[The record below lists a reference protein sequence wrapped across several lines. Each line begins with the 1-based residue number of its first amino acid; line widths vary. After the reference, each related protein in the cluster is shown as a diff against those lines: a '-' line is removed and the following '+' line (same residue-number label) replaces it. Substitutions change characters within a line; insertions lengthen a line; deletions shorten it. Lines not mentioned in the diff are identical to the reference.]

1 MKDIGYISRNRSS
14 DYRCINSIIKYRNCV
29 VDLKPSKAVHCPELN
44 ACFLTQNL
52 NCNTVH
58 FGYAIPISVLPLDD
72 NPELAELVFDS
83 TQDIDPI
90 VAGYLLKNHPEFES
104 IREGIDTESIDAIE
118 DSVISELESNYCSFD
133 CDFIDSEEEENCQ
146 YDNQIKNKMA
156 TTAKHDHM
164 RKFTEPEEDIAAIAK
179 QISDHAEAIY
189 QTWKSRGLAPTEIL
203 TCHSNATAADKFGT
217 ALTPKTPQQRSQS
230 SPQRTIPQPTDILS
244 SAPALDANKL
254 ERLVSTFVVEDKARL
269 AAAKNQK
276 PSSIQY
282 ALQKFEKN
290 STANRTS
297 RSLSPSVEYP
307 TTSYRTSPQPTQIS
321 RPVPANQ
328 AQLQTLDTIEIILPE
343 EIIRK
348 EPPITKRTE
357 FDSSNTITT
366 GVTTWPLKNKP
377 VNQIKKEPQK
387 LSPKNSEEY
396 LDEVQREE
404 ERLINALKCGM
415 IINEEPSPKDEV
427 DGSVTVITQ
436 HDGKVTQH
444 TVNTNTALKNAILET
459 ISGGKNHVTNN
470 KKDTSSLSLVD
481 YAKIRYKNAQENP
494 ITQQRL
500 EQSKQFE
507 KPSAPSQVIS
517 VARNRFEIN
526 SVKSVQEEV
535 SWKNK
540 EVKEWLPGKFNE
552 DNGNFDES
560 DKNKSKTN
568 VVLRNRHSVSESVP
582 HPELTSQQKQH
593 IRQAG
598 SNPVRPFLTRGSV
611 AERVL
616 IFEKCPSE
624 LLLDK
629 RRSAPAITT
638 WRTGSEVHS
647 KAQVRYI

>member
-1 MKDIGYISRNRSS
+1 MDLGPSR
-14 DYRCINSIIKYRNCV
+14 
-29 VDLKPSKAVHCPELN
+29 AVHCPELN
-44 ACFLTQNL
+44 ACLLNQRL

-58 FGYAIPISVLPLDD
+58 FGYAIPISVLPLED
-72 NPELAELVFDS
+72 NPDLAELVFDS
-83 TQDIDPI
+83 TENIDPI
-90 VAGYLLKNHPEFES
+90 VAGYLLNNHPEFES
-104 IREGIDTESIDAIE
+104 IRGHYTESDVESCIDAIE

-133 CDFIDSEEEENCQ
+133 CDFVDSEIEDEIGQ
-146 YDNQIKNKMA
+146 YETEIRKKMA

-203 TCHSNATAADKFGT
+203 TCHSSSTVADKFGT
-217 ALTPKTPQQRSQS
+217 ALTPKANQQRSQQ
-230 SPQRTIPQPTDILS
+230 SPQRTIPQPPVTDILS
-244 SAPALDANKL
+244 TQPTLDTDKL

-269 AAAKNQK
+269 AAAKKQSPLVQNQK
-276 PSSIQY
+276 PNSIQY

-290 STANRTS
+290 ASVPGPNRST
-297 RSLSPSVEYP
+297 RSPSPSVEYP

-328 AQLQTLDTIEIILPE
+328 NQLQSLDTIEIILPE
-343 EIIRK
+343 EIVRK
-348 EPPITKRTE
+348 DALQTPKRTE

-366 GVTTWPLKNKP
+366 GVTTWPLKNKA

-415 IINEEPSPKDEV
+415 IINEVPSSKDET
-427 DGSVTVITQ
+427 DGGVTVITQ
-436 HDGKVTQH
+436 HGGKVTQH

-459 ISGGKNHVTNN
+459 ISGKNHLTNN

-494 ITQQRL
+494 ISQQRL
-500 EQSKQFE
+500 EPSKQFE
-507 KPSAPSQVIS
+507 KSSAPSQVIS

-535 SWKNK
+535 TWKNK
-540 EVKEWLPGKFNE
+540 EVKDWLPAKVNE
-552 DNGNFDES
+552 ENAVNYEDS
-560 DKNKSKTN
+560 DKNKSKAN
-568 VVLRNRHSVSESVP
+568 VVLRNRHLVFESVP

-638 WRTGSEVHS
+638 WRTGSEVQS
-647 KAQVRYI
+647 KAQVR